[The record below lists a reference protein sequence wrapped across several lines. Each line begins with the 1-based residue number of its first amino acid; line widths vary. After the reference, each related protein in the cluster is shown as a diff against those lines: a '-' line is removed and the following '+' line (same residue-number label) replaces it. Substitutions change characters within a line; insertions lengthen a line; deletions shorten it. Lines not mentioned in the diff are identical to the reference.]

1 MVKKNIKNWDNKTS
15 LSSKKYIQS
24 FNSFLLKQVKLN
36 KDSKILDIGCGRG
49 KILGSLS
56 SRLKLK
62 NKPTGIDI
70 EKHQDKDKR
79 IIFKKIDAIEYLEKN
94 KKNFDLILIKQTIH
108 LLNFKKIK
116 KLITLCKSK
125 LNHGGKLFILTLE
138 TSRNEIPTFS
148 LMKKKLRESLKRDE
162 KIIRFISQEY
172 PRIKKRRFSFKVK
185 ISKIKYKK
193 MIKNKYISTLLSLS
207 TQEITK
213 GIDEINSN
221 FKKLLNFN
229 DKLICLILKK

>member
-1 MVKKNIKNWDNKTS
+1 VIKKNIKNWDNKTW
-15 LSSKKYIQS
+15 LSSKEYIQS
-24 FNSFLLKQVKLN
+24 FNRFLLRQIKLN
-36 KDSKILDIGCGRG
+36 RNSQILDIGCGRG

-56 SRLKLK
+56 STLKLK

-70 EKHQDKDKR
+70 ERHQDRDKR

-116 KLITLCKSK
+116 KLITLCNSK
-125 LNHGGKLFILTLE
+125 LNNGGKLFILTLE
-138 TSRNEIPTFS
+138 ISRNEIPTFS
-148 LMKKKLRESLKRDE
+148 LMKKKLRESLKRDK

-172 PRIKKRRFSFKVK
+172 PRIKKRRFSFRVK

-193 MIKNKYISTLLSLS
+193 MIKNKYISTLLSFS
-207 TQEITK
+207 AQEITK

-221 FKKLLNFN
+221 YKKLLNFN